1 MIWQP
6 EDLQVQRNKNQDG
19 SIGYLSEPML
29 PFLHFDFQQF
39 MLTLVEACD
48 AVMLGRWDGCSRMR
62 CRRTTNGDHDR
73 I

>member
-6 EDLQVQRNKNQDG
+6 EDLQVQKNKNQDG

-48 AVMLGRWDGCSRMR
+48 AVMLERLQQDAMSANNEWRS
-62 CRRTTNGDHDR
+62 
-73 I
+73 

>member
-1 MIWQP
+1 MKKHGMIWQP
-6 EDLQVQRNKNQDG
+6 EDLQVQKNKNQDG

-48 AVMLGRWDGCSRMR
+48 AVMLGRLQQDAMSANNEWRS
-62 CRRTTNGDHDR
+62 
-73 I
+73 